1 MIMQTAILRFAIIVF
16 AALSW
21 TRVQASEA
29 DLMLPI
35 GALAHAADALE
46 RKTGGRVLEIRLVDE
61 QGEPAFESAVVVDDA
76 VVYMRVASVTD
87 EVTEIAVKEL
97 PQWLLSYKL
106 QSYMKSIEQAQVP
119 LVEAIMKAE
128 NRARAPAIGAGVAKP
143 LGGSNAVLAYYIET
157 LRGRRR
163 GLEAVDATTGTPIA
177 NPEAVYEHWTPVRIL
192 RREAP

>member
-1 MIMQTAILRFAIIVF
+1 MSKQKDVSRFAIIAIV
-16 AALSW
+16 AMSW
-21 TRVQASEA
+21 ARVQASEA
-29 DLMLPI
+29 DLMLPM

-61 QGEPAFESAVVVDDA
+61 KGEAAFECAVVVGDA

-97 PQWLLSYKL
+97 PEWLLNYKL
-106 QSYMKSIEQAQVP
+106 QSYMRSTEQAQVP

-128 NRARAPAIGAGVAKP
+128 NRARAAAIGAGVAKP
-143 LGGSNAVLAYYIET
+143 LRGDNAVLAYYVET
-157 LRGRRR
+157 LRGKRR
-163 GLEAVDATTGTPIA
+163 GLEAVDAETGRSIA

-192 RREAP
+192 RRQAP

>member
-1 MIMQTAILRFAIIVF
+1 MSMQKNVSRLAFIAI
-16 AALSW
+16 AALGW
-21 TRVQASEA
+21 ARVQASEA
-29 DLMLPI
+29 DLMLPM

-61 QGEPAFESAVVVDDA
+61 KGEAAFECAVAVDDA

-97 PQWLLSYKL
+97 PEWLLNYKL
-106 QSYMKSIEQAQVP
+106 QLYMRSIEQAQVP

-143 LGGSNAVLAYYIET
+143 LGGTNAVLAYYVET
-157 LRGRRR
+157 LRGKRR
-163 GLEAVDATTGTPIA
+163 GLEAVDAKTGRPIA

-192 RREAP
+192 RRSAP